1 MRFAVAS
8 DEPLPDGPALASR
21 VLFLRSRYD
30 HYGVVSGADQFGRIL
45 RSSSQLA
52 H

>member
-1 MRFAVAS
+1 VRFAVAS
-8 DEPLPDGPALASR
+8 DEPLPDGLALASR